1 MRRHAIA
8 FVAQH
13 VQHHVARE
21 KHVSQ
26 LVSDLLLQRELPLLE
41 DRLIE
46 KSNALDGLCKIRL
59 REFLCFVSHLYR
71 SDFRHQVPTLF
82 FAISRGK
89 TCAASRE
96 SARYA

>member
-13 VQHHVARE
+13 VQHHIARE

-26 LVSDLLLQRELPLLE
+26 LVDHLLLQWKLSFLE

-46 KSNALDGLCKIRL
+46 KGDAFDGLDKLAL
-59 REFLCFVSHLYR
+59 REFSSFVSHLYR
-71 SDFRHQVPTLF
+71 SDFRHQFPTLD
-82 FAISRGK
+82 FAISREK
-89 TCAASRE
+89 TCAGSH
-96 SARYA
+96 ARLT